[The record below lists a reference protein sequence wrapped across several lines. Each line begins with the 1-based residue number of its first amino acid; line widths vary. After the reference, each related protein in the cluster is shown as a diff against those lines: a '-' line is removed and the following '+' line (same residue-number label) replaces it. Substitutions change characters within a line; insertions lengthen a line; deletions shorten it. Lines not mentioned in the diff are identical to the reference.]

1 MQREQ
6 DPQAAANRITLDL
19 GELDAK
25 NPTEG
30 GDHAPGL
37 TRVVPGQID
46 GAREDEILDDFVAGE
61 TYCRDS
67 EEA

>member
-1 MQREQ
+1 MQSEQ
-6 DPQAAANRITLDL
+6 DPHSAADRVTLVL

-25 NPTEG
+25 DPTEG

-37 TRVVPGQID
+37 TCVVPGQID

-61 TYCRDS
+61 TYCGDC
-67 EEA
+67 ENT